1 MMQNMN
7 RFNAVL
13 IDIQKREM
21 ADTAWGVFDSI
32 RK

>member
-1 MMQNMN
+1 MVQNMN

-13 IDIQKREM
+13 IDIQKRAM
-21 ADTAWGVFDSI
+21 VGTAWGVFDSI